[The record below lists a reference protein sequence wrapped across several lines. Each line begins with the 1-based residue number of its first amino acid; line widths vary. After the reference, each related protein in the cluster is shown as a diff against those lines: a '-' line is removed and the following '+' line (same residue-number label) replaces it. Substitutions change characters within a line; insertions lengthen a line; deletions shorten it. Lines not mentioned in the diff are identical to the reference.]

1 MYRRIYLCG
10 GGVNS
15 ISHVGCLE
23 ELEKRSLLTHVKEWM
38 GISAGAFTSMGI
50 VAGYTIPE
58 MKDFNLRFDYSAV
71 SDPDEA
77 SGWILNM
84 GYDTGNRLKRLIKS
98 VLHQKGFEDT
108 VTFKGLQEK
117 TNRVLRV
124 FATNLNTGQ
133 LMTFDPV
140 KTPEYLVLNAVVAS
154 MLLPGYFQPFECP
167 VSGHLLCDGAVITNY
182 PYDYIDRPSD
192 SDILY
197 ISIIKFIEFKPQIEL
212 MDILKRPLEL
222 ILNYREKKSIQL
234 YVNNTI
240 ITKLKNTSAL
250 QLTLTKDE
258 KEVMMRKGRD
268 AVIKFLKDKI
278 PVRRYSVS

>member
-1 MYRRIYLCG
+1 
-10 GGVNS
+10 
-15 ISHVGCLE
+15 
-23 ELEKRSLLTHVKEWM
+23 M
-38 GISAGAFTSMGI
+38 GISAGAFTAMGM

-77 SGWILNM
+77 SGWIVNM

-108 VTFKGLQEK
+108 VTFKELKEK

-133 LMTFDPV
+133 MMTFDPV
-140 KTPEYLVLNAVVAS
+140 KTPDYLVTNAVMAS
-154 MLLPGYFQPFECP
+154 MLIPGYFQPFECP
-167 VSGHLLCDGAVITNY
+167 ESGHLLCDGGVITNY
-182 PYDYIDRPSD
+182 PYEYIERPSD

-197 ISIIKFIEFKPQIEL
+197 VSILYSTDFQSQIEL
-212 MDILKRPLEL
+212 MDIFKRPFEL
-222 ILNYREKKSIQL
+222 LMNHRTKIAIQP
-234 YVNNTI
+234 YIHNTI
-240 ITKLKNTSAL
+240 VTSLKNTAAV

-258 KEVMMRKGRD
+258 KAAMMRKGKD
-268 AVIKFLKDKI
+268 AVIAFFKDKI

>member
-23 ELEKRSLLTHVKEWM
+23 ELEKRSLLKFVKEWM

-58 MKDFNLRFDYSAV
+58 MKNFNLRFDYSAV

-108 VTFKGLQEK
+108 VTFKGLHEK

-133 LMTFDPV
+133 LMTFDPM
-140 KTPEYLVLNAVVAS
+140 KTPDYLVINAVMAS
-154 MLLPGYFQPFECP
+154 MLIPGYFQPFECP
-167 VSGHLLCDGAVITNY
+167 VSGHLLCDGGVITNY

-197 ISIIKFIEFKPQIEL
+197 ISILYTTEFQSQIEL
-212 MDILKRPLEL
+212 MDIFKRPFEL
-222 ILNYREKKSIQL
+222 LMNHRAKLSIQL
-234 YVNNTI
+234 YTNNTI
-240 ITKLKNTSAL
+240 VTCLKNTAAV
-250 QLTLTKDE
+250 QLTLTIDE
-258 KEVMMRKGRD
+258 KGVMMEKGKD
-268 AVIKFLKDKI
+268 AVIRFFKNKT

>member
-23 ELEKRSLLTHVKEWM
+23 ELESRSLLKFVKEWM
-38 GISAGAFTSMGI
+38 GISAGAFTAMGI
-50 VAGYTIPE
+50 VAGYTIAE

-268 AVIKFLKDKI
+268 AVIRFFKNKT

>member
-1 MYRRIYLCG
+1 
-10 GGVNS
+10 
-15 ISHVGCLE
+15 
-23 ELEKRSLLTHVKEWM
+23 VKEWM
-38 GISAGAFTSMGI
+38 GISAGAFTAMGM

-77 SGWILNM
+77 SGWIVNM

-133 LMTFDPV
+133 MMTFDPF
-140 KTPEYLVLNAVVAS
+140 KTPDYLVTNAVMAS
-154 MLLPGYFQPFECP
+154 MLIPGYFQPFECP
-167 VSGHLLCDGAVITNY
+167 ESGHLLCDGGVITNY
-182 PYDYIDRPSD
+182 PYAYIDQPAN

-197 ISIIKFIEFKPQIEL
+197 ISIIYSTEVQSQIEF
-212 MDILKRPLEL
+212 MDIFKRPFEL
-222 ILNYREKKSIQL
+222 LMNHRTKTSIQP
-234 YVNNTI
+234 YINNTI
-240 ITKLKNTSAL
+240 ITSLKSTSAV
-250 QLTLTKDE
+250 QLTLSKVE
-258 KEVMMRKGRD
+258 KAAMMKKGKD
-268 AVIKFLKDKI
+268 AVIAFFKDKI

>member
-23 ELEKRSLLTHVKEWM
+23 ELESRSLLAHVKEWM
-38 GISAGAFTSMGI
+38 GISAGAFTAMGI

-77 SGWILNM
+77 SGWIVNM

-108 VTFKGLQEK
+108 VTFKELHEK

-133 LMTFDPV
+133 MMTFDPD
-140 KTPEYLVLNAVVAS
+140 KTPDYLVTNAVMAS
-154 MLLPGYFQPFECP
+154 MLIPGYFQPFECP
-167 VSGHLLCDGAVITNY
+167 DSGHLLCDGGVITNY
-182 PYDYIDRPSD
+182 PYDYIERPSD

-197 ISIIKFIEFKPQIEL
+197 VSILYSTNFQSQIEL
-212 MDILKRPLEL
+212 MDIFKRPFEL
-222 ILNYREKKSIQL
+222 LMNHRTKTSIQP
-234 YVNNTI
+234 YIHNTI
-240 ITKLKNTSAL
+240 VTSLKNTAAV

-258 KEVMMRKGRD
+258 KAAMMRKGKE
-268 AVIKFLKDKI
+268 AVIAFFKDKI

>member
-23 ELEKRSLLTHVKEWM
+23 ELESRSLLKFVKEWM
-38 GISAGAFTSMGI
+38 GISAGAFTAMGM

-77 SGWILNM
+77 SGWIVNM

-108 VTFKGLQEK
+108 VTFKELQEK

-133 LMTFDPV
+133 MMTFDSV
-140 KTPEYLVLNAVVAS
+140 KTPDYLVTNAVMAS
-154 MLLPGYFQPFECP
+154 MLIPGYFQPFECP
-167 VSGHLLCDGAVITNY
+167 ESGHLLCDGGVITNY
-182 PYDYIDRPSD
+182 PYAYINQPTN

-197 ISIIKFIEFKPQIEL
+197 ISIIYSTEVQSQIEF
-212 MDILKRPLEL
+212 MDIFKRPFEL
-222 ILNYREKKSIQL
+222 LMNHRTKTSIQP
-234 YVNNTI
+234 YINNTI
-240 ITKLKNTSAL
+240 VTSLKSTSAV
-250 QLTLTKDE
+250 QLTLSKDE
-258 KEVMMRKGRD
+258 KMAMMRKGKD
-268 AVIKFLKDKI
+268 AVIQFFKDKT

>member
-23 ELEKRSLLTHVKEWM
+23 ELENRSLLKFVKEWM
-38 GISAGAFTSMGI
+38 GISAGAFTARGI

-58 MKDFNLRFDYSAV
+58 MKDFNLRFDYSAI

-84 GYDTGNRLKRLIKS
+84 GYDTGTRLRRLVKS

-108 VTFKGLQEK
+108 VTFKQLQEK
-117 TNRVLRV
+117 TDRVLRV

-133 LMTFDPV
+133 LMTFDSI
-140 KTPEYLVLNAVVAS
+140 KTPDYLVINAVVAS
-154 MLLPGYFQPFECP
+154 MLIPGYFQPFECP
-167 VSGHLLCDGAVITNY
+167 ETGHLLCDGGVITNY

-197 ISIIKFIEFKPQIEL
+197 ISMINFIEFQPQIEL
-212 MDILKRPLEL
+212 MDILKRPFEL
-222 ILNYREKKSIQL
+222 LINYRAKISIQS
-234 YVNNTI
+234 YTNNTI
-240 ITKLKNTSAL
+240 VTNLKHTPAI
-250 QLTLTKDE
+250 QWTLTKDE
-258 KEVMMRKGRD
+258 KVAMMRKGKD
-268 AVIKFLKDKI
+268 AVIQFFKDKT

>member
-23 ELEKRSLLTHVKEWM
+23 ELESRSLLAHVKEWM
-38 GISAGAFTSMGI
+38 GISAGAFTAMGI

-77 SGWILNM
+77 SGWIVNM

-108 VTFKGLQEK
+108 VTFKELHEK

-133 LMTFDPV
+133 MMTFDPD
-140 KTPEYLVLNAVVAS
+140 KTPDYLVTNAVMAS
-154 MLLPGYFQPFECP
+154 MLIPGYFQPFECP
-167 VSGHLLCDGAVITNY
+167 DSGHLLCDGGVITNY
-182 PYDYIDRPSD
+182 PYDYIERPSD

-197 ISIIKFIEFKPQIEL
+197 VSILYSTNFQSQIEL
-212 MDILKRPLEL
+212 MDIFKRPFEL
-222 ILNYREKKSIQL
+222 LMNHRTKTSIQP
-234 YVNNTI
+234 YIHNTI
-240 ITKLKNTSAL
+240 VTSLKNTAAV

-258 KEVMMRKGRD
+258 KAAMMRKGKD
-268 AVIKFLKDKI
+268 AVIAFFKDKI

>member
-23 ELEKRSLLTHVKEWM
+23 ELESRSLLRFVKEWM
-38 GISAGAFTSMGI
+38 GISAGAFTAMGI

-58 MKDFNLRFDYSAV
+58 MKDFNLRFDYSAI

-84 GYDTGNRLKRLIKS
+84 GYDTGTRLRRLVKS

-108 VTFKGLQEK
+108 VTFKQLQEK
-117 TNRVLRV
+117 TDRVLRV

-133 LMTFDPV
+133 LMTFDSI
-140 KTPEYLVLNAVVAS
+140 KTPDYLVINAVVAS
-154 MLLPGYFQPFECP
+154 MLIPGYFQPFECP
-167 VSGHLLCDGAVITNY
+167 ETGHLLCDGGVITNY

-197 ISIIKFIEFKPQIEL
+197 ISMIHFIDFQPQIEL
-212 MDILKRPLEL
+212 MDILKRPFEL
-222 ILNYREKKSIQL
+222 LINYRAKISIQS
-234 YVNNTI
+234 YTNNTI
-240 ITKLKNTSAL
+240 VTNLKHTPAV
-250 QLTLTKDE
+250 QWTLTKDE
-258 KEVMMRKGRD
+258 KAAMMRKGKD
-268 AVIKFLKDKI
+268 AVIQFLKDKT

>member
-23 ELEKRSLLTHVKEWM
+23 ELEARALLTHVKEWM

-77 SGWILNM
+77 SGWIVNM
-84 GYDTGNRLKRLIKS
+84 GYDTGARLKRLIKS

-108 VTFKGLQEK
+108 VSFKELKEK

-133 LMTFDPV
+133 MMTFDPF
-140 KTPEYLVLNAVVAS
+140 KTPDYLVTNAVMAS
-154 MLLPGYFQPFECP
+154 MLIPGYFQPFECP
-167 VSGHLLCDGAVITNY
+167 ESGHLLCDGGVITNY
-182 PYDYIDRPSD
+182 PYDYIERPSD

-197 ISIIKFIEFKPQIEL
+197 ISIIYSTEVQSQIEF
-212 MDILKRPLEL
+212 MDIFKRPFEL
-222 ILNYREKKSIQL
+222 LMNHRTKTSIQP
-234 YVNNTI
+234 YINNTI
-240 ITKLKNTSAL
+240 VTSLKSTSAV
-250 QLTLTKDE
+250 QLTLSKDE
-258 KEVMMRKGRD
+258 KAAMMKKGKD
-268 AVIKFLKDKI
+268 AVIRFFKNKT

>member
-23 ELEKRSLLTHVKEWM
+23 ELESRSLLAHVKEWM
-38 GISAGAFTSMGI
+38 GISAGAFTAMGI

-77 SGWILNM
+77 SGWIVNM

-98 VLHQKGFEDT
+98 VLHQKCFEDT
-108 VTFKGLQEK
+108 VTFKELHEK

-133 LMTFDPV
+133 MMTFDPM
-140 KTPEYLVLNAVVAS
+140 KTPDYLVTNAVMAS
-154 MLLPGYFQPFECP
+154 MLIPGYFQPFECP
-167 VSGHLLCDGAVITNY
+167 DSGHLLCDGGVITNY
-182 PYDYIDRPSD
+182 PYDYIERPSD

-197 ISIIKFIEFKPQIEL
+197 VSILYSTNFQSQIEL
-212 MDILKRPLEL
+212 MDIFKRPFEL
-222 ILNYREKKSIQL
+222 LMNHRTKTSIQP
-234 YVNNTI
+234 YIHNTI
-240 ITKLKNTSAL
+240 VTSLKNTAAV

-258 KEVMMRKGRD
+258 KAAMMRKGKD
-268 AVIKFLKDKI
+268 AVIAFFKDKI

>member
-23 ELEKRSLLTHVKEWM
+23 ELESRSLLAHVKEWM
-38 GISAGAFTSMGI
+38 GISAGAFTAMGI

-77 SGWILNM
+77 SGWIVNM

-108 VTFKGLQEK
+108 VTFKELHEK

-133 LMTFDPV
+133 MMTFDPD
-140 KTPEYLVLNAVVAS
+140 KTPDYLVTNAVMAS
-154 MLLPGYFQPFECP
+154 MLIPGYFQPFECP
-167 VSGHLLCDGAVITNY
+167 DSGHLLCDGGVITNY
-182 PYDYIDRPSD
+182 PYDYIERPSD

-197 ISIIKFIEFKPQIEL
+197 VSILYSTNFQSQIEL
-212 MDILKRPLEL
+212 MDIFKRPFEL
-222 ILNYREKKSIQL
+222 LMNHRTKTSIQP
-234 YVNNTI
+234 YIHNTI
-240 ITKLKNTSAL
+240 VTSLKNTAAV

-258 KEVMMRKGRD
+258 KVAMMRKGKD
-268 AVIKFLKDKI
+268 AVIAFFKDKI